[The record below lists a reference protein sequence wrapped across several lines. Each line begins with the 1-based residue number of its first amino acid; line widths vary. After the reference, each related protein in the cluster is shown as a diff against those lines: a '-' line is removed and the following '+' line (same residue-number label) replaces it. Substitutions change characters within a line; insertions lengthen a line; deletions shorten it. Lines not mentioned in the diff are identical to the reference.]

1 MALRAVEVGDGSTHA
16 HRSEINYRD
25 GPEGRRGQ
33 RRSLV
38 LIVRNLWI
46 VFLVS
51 TCLLL
56 IPTHALAKDK
66 SAPFITEA
74 YYRIEW
80 GGFDEFME
88 LFKQNHYP
96 ILARLKKEG
105 HIESIIASFPV
116 NHASE
121 ESRWDFRLT
130 LVIPDTDAFAGAM
143 AGIIKELYPDSE
155 KLARDERRRF
165 SLLTAHTDIV
175 VRNEDVSK
183 W

>member
-1 MALRAVEVGDGSTHA
+1 MKSERTRYFLLVALSC
-16 HRSEINYRD
+16 
-25 GPEGRRGQ
+25 
-33 RRSLV
+33 
-38 LIVRNLWI
+38 W
-46 VFLVS
+46 
-51 TCLLL
+51 LLA
-56 IPTHALAKDK
+56 PASSFAAEED

-80 GGFDEFME
+80 GKFDEFME
-88 LFKQNHYP
+88 LFKKNHYP

-105 HIESIIASFPV
+105 HIQSITASFPI

-130 LVIPDTDAFAGAM
+130 LVISDTDQFARAM
-143 AGIIKELYPDSE
+143 PGITRELYPDAE
-155 KLARDERRRF
+155 KLAQEERRRF

-175 VRNEDVSK
+175 VRHEDVSD

>member
-1 MALRAVEVGDGSTHA
+1 MHA
-16 HRSEINYRD
+16 PRIDNLKSEPVHPI
-25 GPEGRRGQ
+25 Q

-38 LIVRNLWI
+38 RFARTAWVIVLALSC
-46 VFLVS
+46 LVMLPAPS
-51 TCLLL
+51 V
-56 IPTHALAKDK
+56 ADDE

-80 GGFDEFME
+80 GKFDEFMK
-88 LFKQNHYP
+88 LFKENHYP

-105 HIESIIASFPV
+105 HIASITAAFPI

-130 LVIPDTDAFAGAM
+130 LAIPDTDAFARAM
-143 AGIIKELYPDSE
+143 PAIIKELYPDAE
-155 KLARDERRRF
+155 KLAREERQRF
-165 SLLTAHTDIV
+165 SLLKAHTDIV
-175 VRNEDVSK
+175 IREEDVSS